1 MDLLQKVS
9 NIQKNH
15 TRMLTLYSIIGK
27 FGDRLSKDVQEELRI
42 EAEDLE
48 KEIEKQKERLL

>member
-1 MDLLQKVS
+1 
-9 NIQKNH
+9 
-15 TRMLTLYSIIGK
+15 MLTLYSIIGK